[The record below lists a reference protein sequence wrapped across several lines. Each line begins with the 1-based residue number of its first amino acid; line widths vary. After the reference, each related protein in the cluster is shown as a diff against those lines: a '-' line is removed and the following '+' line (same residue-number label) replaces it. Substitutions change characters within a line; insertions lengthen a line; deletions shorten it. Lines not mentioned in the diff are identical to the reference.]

1 MKREKVQATSQKYK
15 GSKEI
20 AMNKYVPIRWTAW
33 KK

>member
-1 MKREKVQATSQKYK
+1 MKTEKVQATSQKYK

-20 AMNKYVPIRWTAW
+20 AMNKYMPIRQTAW